1 MCLVFGEI
9 PCSCHYLNQ
18 LQDIVII
25 FYIDKI
31 LVFRQQNSAFFEQ
44 GALLPSG
51 VWQDIAD

>member
-18 LQDIVII
+18 LQDVVII

-31 LVFRQQNSAFFEQ
+31 LVFRRQNSVFFEQ
-44 GALLPSG
+44 GAILPSG